1 MKSVFPRG
9 SVAMAGLALAMTAMP
24 ASAQEVA
31 VKKLR
36 EIGAKTTAIAFDN
49 SSGGVFQRFGHTP
62 DDRSFQ
68 FFESGEAFEANKPA
82 FSFDLQGPGLAG
94 TYMAAQ
100 DFQIFGAAVGGKS
113 DSNSA
118 IAAWQGKTGELS
130 GFRDSL
136 PDIGNSKDAATF
148 DWGGLTSINWFQD
161 NTGTYVL
168 GSHDSST
175 WSLFRMK
182 GLEIESSHKF
192 EAKSLGFAFMMDGTL
207 YSGSSSREGVVNSAF
222 NFEKGAMS
230 DVTYKFSG
238 LADDNLSI
246 TGTAYDAKNDRL
258 YLTDSGN
265 DMMFAVSNAR
275 ELFASFGGGGGGG
288 GIPGIPGVPGG
299 GGGGGGGSPGAVPEP
314 DSWAM
319 MLSGF
324 GLIGFLMR
332 RRKPAAAMA

>member
-1 MKSVFPRG
+1 VVKSAFLRG
-9 SVAMAGLALAMTAMP
+9 SVAMVGLAMAMMAMP
-24 ASAQEVA
+24 AVAQEVA
-31 VKKLR
+31 LTKVR

-68 FFESGEAFEANKPA
+68 FFESGEAFDANKPA

-100 DFQIFGAAVGGKS
+100 DFQIFGAAIGGKT

-118 IAAWQGKTGELS
+118 IASWLGKTGEVN
-130 GFRDSL
+130 GFRASL
-136 PDIGNSKDAATF
+136 PDIGESKEAATF
-148 DWGGLTSINWFQD
+148 DWGGLTSVNWFQD

-168 GSHDSST
+168 GSHNSST
-175 WSLFRMK
+175 WSLFRMQ
-182 GLEIESSHKF
+182 GLDIEASHKF
-192 EAKSLGFAFMMDGTL
+192 EAKSLGFAFMLDGTL
-207 YSGSSSREGVVNSAF
+207 FTGASSREGVVTNAF

-230 DVTYKFSG
+230 DVNYKFSG
-238 LADDNLSI
+238 FASDNLAI
-246 TGTAYDAKNDRL
+246 TGTAYDVKSDRL

-265 DMMFAVSNAR
+265 DMIFAVSNAR

-288 GIPGIPGVPGG
+288 GGGIPGIP
-299 GGGGGGGSPGAVPEP
+299 GGGGGGSPGAVPEP

-319 MLSGF
+319 MLTGF
-324 GLIGFLMR
+324 GLIGFLLR
-332 RRKPAAAMA
+332 RRKPARAIA